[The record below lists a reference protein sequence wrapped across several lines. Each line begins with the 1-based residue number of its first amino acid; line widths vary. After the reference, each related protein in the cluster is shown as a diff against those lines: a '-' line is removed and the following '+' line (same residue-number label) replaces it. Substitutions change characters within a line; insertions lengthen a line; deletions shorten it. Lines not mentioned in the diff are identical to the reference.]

1 MVLKSLKK
9 VGAFMLC
16 TLIVI
21 SSTFVCNAALSRYTI
36 SELDE
41 MTISLPEDM
50 TAATRSSKSTDK
62 YFSVFGLNY
71 DTTMSNFES
80 GDIYLQGMD
89 TSSQITVTVTMTQTD
104 DSKSIGNY
112 NLLDANKLAE
122 VQANFLN
129 QTEYVSCTPDE
140 AGQVVWL
147 YFNTN
152 VTNNGTTIRAYQ
164 ANTVYDGM
172 SINITLQRN
181 GGNVTAED
189 YTTFSNIV
197 SSTSFLQSGGP
208 NYAMIFVFIGA
219 GIVLIAVIVFL
230 VIIVKRSKKR
240 VKQSKNNKI
249 LEELA
254 DKYSVNSRRS
264 VVADETTDYE
274 IDETSK
280 YEDTDI
286 LGMYDDSESVDND
299 IDDVAIYTPHKTI
312 DEQEVSQGVK
322 IYQKE
327 DVIEKSDMDSDVE
340 LEEILSTTQTFD
352 ADTKHKIHL
361 KDYEEEYAPDEETIA
376 EDEILDEPDDSSDF
390 DSLTAFEEP
399 DDDEFD
405 NDEVLLRQ
413 EAKKTKFNDS
423 DDFFEE
429 APKKVVGV
437 LSSKDIK
444 NAEDYDVINEVE
456 ERVMQVEQE
465 DVDAGAPFTETLK
478 KIGAGIKSFG
488 VHCGYFCKNISLMIK
503 RKRAAKKR
511 RKAEEERRERERMR
525 AARERQRKRQI
536 EEGGLVRVHSRNSN
550 SNSSKSR
557 RPQSSHNSR
566 NNANSRK
573 R

>member
-1 MVLKSLKK
+1 MVLKTLKK
-9 VGAFMLC
+9 VGALMLC

-21 SSTFVCNAALSRYTI
+21 SSTFVCSAALSRYTI

-41 MTISLPEDM
+41 MVISLPENM

-71 DTTMSNFES
+71 DTTMSNFQS

-89 TSSQITVTVTMTQTD
+89 TSSLTTVTVTMTQTE

-112 NLLDANKLAE
+112 NLLDSNKLAE

-140 AGQVVWL
+140 AGQVRWL
-147 YFNTN
+147 NFNTN
-152 VTNNGTTIRAYQ
+152 VTNDGTTIRAYQ

-197 SSTSFLQSGGP
+197 SSTSFLQSGAP
-208 NYAMIFVFIGA
+208 NYAMIFILIGA

-230 VIIVKRSKKR
+230 VIIVKRGKKR

-254 DKYSVNSRRS
+254 DKYKVNSRRTAAHS
-264 VVADETTDYE
+264 EINPVE
-274 IDETSK
+274 IDEAEK
-280 YEDTDI
+280 YDDTDI
-286 LGMYDDSESVDND
+286 YGMYDDSENADND
-299 IDDVAIYTPHKTI
+299 IDDVAIYTPHKIVEKPEKT
-312 DEQEVSQGVK
+312 QGVK

-327 DVIEKSDMDSDVE
+327 DTAQNIEEDLQD
-340 LEEILSTTQTFD
+340 ILSTTQTFD
-352 ADTKHKIHL
+352 ADVQHKIHL
-361 KDYEEEYAPDEETIA
+361 KDFDEEFAPDEETVA
-376 EDEILDEPDDSSDF
+376 ENEIFDEPDESSDL
-390 DSLTAFEEP
+390 DDLSAFEDS

-405 NDEVLLRQ
+405 SDEVLLRQ

-437 LSSKDIK
+437 ISSKDLK

-465 DVDAGAPFTETLK
+465 DTDVGAPFTETLK
-478 KIGAGIKSFG
+478 NIGAGIKSFG
-488 VHCGYFCKNISLMIK
+488 THCGYFCKNISIMMK
-503 RKRAAKKR
+503 RKKAAKKR

-525 AARERQRKRQI
+525 AARERQRKREI
-536 EEGGLVRVHSRNSN
+536 EEGGLVRVHSRNSQ
-550 SNSSKSR
+550 SHSSQSR

-566 NNANSRK
+566 NSTNNR
-573 R
+573 RR